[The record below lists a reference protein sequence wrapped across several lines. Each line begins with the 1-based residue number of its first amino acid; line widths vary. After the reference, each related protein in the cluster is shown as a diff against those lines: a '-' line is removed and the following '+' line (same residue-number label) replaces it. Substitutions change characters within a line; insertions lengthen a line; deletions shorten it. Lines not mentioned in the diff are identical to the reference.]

1 MYWKL
6 KRENA
11 TSPVREGCLIIGWLT
26 LGILDLSIPQ
36 LTWYRQ
42 AGCKSGCHSEFLK
55 DSKKSCILE
64 VSKF

>member
-42 AGCKSGCHSEFLK
+42 AGCKSGCQW
-55 DSKKSCILE
+55 ILDR
-64 VSKF
+64 F